1 LRSVL
6 QFGESVIEMTTVPTA
21 RSQLSELYVR
31 ESAAIEQE
39 FSATGDGRAALARR
53 TALVDAIVQRLWN
66 EIIVGSNPGSN
77 AGSSA
82 SPTTVDPD
90 GPKNFALVATG
101 GFGRGWLFPHSD
113 IDLLFLHA
121 GNSSESEFKDPI
133 RRFSQELWDLRLK
146 LSPATRNLA
155 ECERL
160 DPNNVEFAIS
170 LLDCRYLAGDREL
183 FSRLRE
189 KAVPRLV
196 ARDYQNL
203 IQNLA
208 EITRAR
214 HHKFGNTVFHL
225 EPNVKDGPGGL
236 RDYNVANWLAL
247 ISAMEKLKVWPDEKT
262 LLPVSS
268 RRAFDAALDFQM
280 SVRCFLH
287 FRYGRH
293 DNTLI
298 WEAQDEAAA
307 RKIGASIGAN
317 DAEIA
322 NTADWMR
329 IYFGHVRSVHRVCM
343 QLLEEIPAAWS
354 SLYRQFQ
361 GWRSK
366 VSSADFS
373 VVDGLIFLQQPAG
386 LRDPEILLRLFH
398 FMAEHGLKLSTTT
411 EYKVEQ
417 ALPALAAT
425 PPRGAELWLYL
436 QETLVQPH
444 AADALR
450 AMNALRLLALLLPEL
465 KGIEALVIRD
475 FYHRYT
481 VDEHSFLAIENL
493 HRLKESKSEWD
504 QRFAELQSELEQ
516 PELLYLALLL
526 HDSGKAV
533 PSENHVELSLQLT
546 DSCAE
551 RLDLDPVDRDTLRYL
566 VASHLEMAAATRR
579 DVFDPANVKSFAEKV
594 GVPERLKMLCLM
606 TYADIKA
613 VNPEAMTPWKA
624 DNLWQLYIACANYL
638 SRSADER
645 VHTADDGS
653 SVAPSS
659 VAPSSLASSNLAHL
673 RSLAPVAG
681 KKINIFLEG
690 LPQRYLRIHGATD
703 VLAHAEMATRLG
715 QDGVQLNL
723 KQVRHW
729 YELTLITTDRP
740 FLFASVSG
748 TLAAWGMNIVKA
760 NAFSN
765 AAGIVVDTFYFTDRF
780 RTLEMNL
787 QEWERLKK
795 SIAAVVKGEAD
806 VARMLRDRLKSEK
819 GNATKVK
826 IATQIEFDDG
836 CSASSTLVQV
846 LTQDRPGLLYRM
858 CSLISKHECN
868 IEIALI
874 ETEGQMAIDILYLT
888 SGGAK
893 LSAARQS
900 ALGQA
905 LRDELAAK

>member
-1 LRSVL
+1 MTAVASVRS
-6 QFGESVIEMTTVPTA
+6 EI
-21 RSQLSELYVR
+21 RELYAR

-39 FSATGDGRAALARR
+39 FAVTGEGRVAVARRAAL
-53 TALVDAIVQRLWN
+53 VDSIVQRLWN
-66 EIIVGSNPGSN
+66 EIMVGAPG
-77 AGSSA
+77 A
-82 SPTTVDPD
+82 D
-90 GPKNFALVATG
+90 GENSDLDLPRNLALVATG
-101 GFGRGWLFPHSD
+101 GFGSGYLFPYSD
-113 IDLLFLHA
+113 IDLLFLHRGGDA
-121 GNSSESEFKDPI
+121 ESEFKDRI
-133 RRFSQELWDLRLK
+133 RSFSQELWDLRLK
-146 LSPATRNLA
+146 LSPVTRSLA

-170 LLDCRYLAGDREL
+170 LLDCRYLAGDRAL
-183 FSRLRE
+183 FARLRE
-189 KAVPRLV
+189 HAVPRLV
-196 ARDYQNL
+196 TKDCQEL

-208 EITRAR
+208 EITRTR

-247 ISAMEKLKVWPDEKT
+247 ISAMEKLKVWPDT
-262 LLPVSS
+262 RSLLPVSS
-268 RRAFDAALDFQM
+268 RRALEAALDFQM

-287 FRYGRH
+287 FRHGRH
-293 DNTLI
+293 DNTLT

-307 RKIGASIGAN
+307 RQIGTRNN
-317 DAEIA
+317 DTEITNA
-322 NTADWMR
+322 ADWMR
-329 IYFGHVRSVHRVCM
+329 VYFGHVRSVHRVCN
-343 QLLEEIPAAWS
+343 QLLEEIQAAWS

-361 GWRSK
+361 GWRSR
-366 VSSADFS
+366 VTSADFS
-373 VVDGLIFLQQPAG
+373 VVDGLIFLQQPGG
-386 LRDPEILLRLFH
+386 LRDPEMLLRLFH
-398 FMAEHGLKLSTTT
+398 FMAEHDLKLSTTT

-450 AMNALRLLALLLPEL
+450 AMNALRLLTLLLPEL
-465 KGIEALVIRD
+465 KGIEALVVRD

-493 HRLKESKSEWD
+493 HRLKESRSEWD
-504 QRFAELQSELEQ
+504 RRFAGLLSELEQ

-533 PSENHVELSLQLT
+533 PSDNHIELSVQLT
-546 DSCAE
+546 DSATQ
-551 RLDLDPVDRDTLRYL
+551 RLDLDPVDRETVRYL
-566 VASHLEMAAATRR
+566 VASHLDMSAAMRR
-579 DVFDPANVKSFAEKV
+579 DVFDPANVKLFAEKV
-594 GVPERLKMLCLM
+594 GVPERLKMQCLM

-624 DNLWQLYIACANYL
+624 DSLWQLYIACANYL

-645 VHTADDGS
+645 LHTGNDSSNRDHVH
-653 SVAPSS
+653 
-659 VAPSSLASSNLAHL
+659 SLA
-673 RSLAPVAG
+673 RVAG
-681 KKINIFLEG
+681 RKINIFLEG
-690 LPQRYLRIHGATD
+690 LPQRYLRIHGVMD
-703 VLAHAEMATRLG
+703 IMAHAEMAARIAP
-715 QDGVQLNL
+715 DGVQLDL

-729 YELTLITTDRP
+729 YELTLVTADRP
-740 FLFASVSG
+740 FLFASISG
-748 TLAAWGMNIVKA
+748 ALAAWGMNIVKA

-780 RTLEMNL
+780 KTLEMNL

-795 SIAAVVKGEAD
+795 SVASIVKGDAD
-806 VARMLRDRLKSEK
+806 LARMLRDRMKSEK
-819 GNATKVK
+819 ADGTKVK
-826 IATQIEFDDG
+826 IATQIEFDDS
-836 CSASSTLVQV
+836 CSAHSTLLQV

-858 CSLISKHECN
+858 CSLVSKHECN

-874 ETEGQMAIDILYLT
+874 ETEGQMAIDVLYLT
-888 SGGAK
+888 SDGAK
-893 LSAARQS
+893 LNADRQA
-900 ALGQA
+900 ALGKA

>member
-1 LRSVL
+1 
-6 QFGESVIEMTTVPTA
+6 MTAVATV
-21 RSQLSELYVR
+21 RSELSDLYAR
-31 ESAAIEQE
+31 ESAAIAQE
-39 FSATGDGRAALARR
+39 FSATGDGRTALVRR
-53 TALVDAIVQRLWN
+53 TALVDSIVQRLWN
-66 EIIVGSNPGSN
+66 EIIL
-77 AGSSA
+77 ASA
-82 SPTTVDPD
+82 SPGSLSKDAPD
-90 GPKNFALVATG
+90 TKNFALVATG

-113 IDLLFLHA
+113 IDLLFLHSGSHA
-121 GNSSESEFKDPI
+121 ESEFKDPI

-170 LLDCRYLAGDREL
+170 LLDCRYLAGDLEL
-183 FSRLRE
+183 FTRLRE
-189 KAVPRLV
+189 KVVPRLV
-196 ARDYQNL
+196 GRECQSL
-203 IQNLA
+203 IQNLG
-208 EITRAR
+208 EITRTR

-236 RDYNVANWLAL
+236 RDYNVAQWLAL
-247 ISAMEKLKVWPDEKT
+247 ISAMEKLKVWPDPNA

-268 RRAFDAALDFQM
+268 RRALDAALDFQM

-287 FRYGRH
+287 FRHGRH
-293 DNTLI
+293 DNTLT

-307 RKIGASIGAN
+307 RKIGASIGMN
-317 DAEIA
+317 DAEITNA
-322 NTADWMR
+322 ADWMR
-329 IYFGHVRSVHRVCM
+329 VYFGHVRSVHRVCN

-361 GWRSK
+361 GWRSR
-366 VSSADFS
+366 VASDDFS
-373 VVDGLIFLQQPAG
+373 VVDGLIFLKQQPQSG
-386 LRDPEILLRLFH
+386 VVPLRDPEMLLRLFH

-436 QETLVQPH
+436 QETLVQPY

-465 KGIEALVIRD
+465 KGIEALVVRD

-481 VDEHSFLAIENL
+481 VDEHSFLAIEHL

-504 QRFAELQSELEQ
+504 QRFAELLGELEQ
-516 PELLYLALLL
+516 PELLYLSLLL
-526 HDSGKAV
+526 HDSGKAE
-533 PSENHVELSLQLT
+533 PGENHVEVSLRLT
-546 DSCAE
+546 DSCME
-551 RLDLDPVDRDTLRYL
+551 RLDLDPLDRETVRYL
-566 VASHLEMAAATRR
+566 VASHLDMSAAMRR

-594 GVPERLKMLCLM
+594 GTPERLKMLCLL

-645 VHTADDGS
+645 VHTSDGT
-653 SVAPSS
+653 
-659 VAPSSLASSNLAHL
+659 SNLAHL

-681 KKINIFLEG
+681 KKINVLLEG
-690 LPQRYLRIHGATD
+690 LPQRYLRIHGASD
-703 VLAHAEMATRLG
+703 VLTHAEMAARLG
-715 QDGVQLNL
+715 QDGIQLSL

-729 YELTLITTDRP
+729 YELTLVTSDRP
-740 FLFASVSG
+740 FLFASISG
-748 TLAAWGMNIVKA
+748 ALAAWGMNIVKA

-765 AAGIVVDTFYFTDRF
+765 AAGMVVDTFYFTDRF

-787 QEWERLKK
+787 PEWERLKN
-795 SIAAVVKGEAD
+795 SIADVVKGEAD
-806 VARMLRDRLKSEK
+806 LARMLRDRLKSEK
-819 GNATKVK
+819 ADSTKVK
-826 IATQIEFDDG
+826 IATQIEFDDE
-836 CSASSTLVQV
+836 CSAHSTLVQV

-858 CSLISKHECN
+858 CSLVSKHECN

-893 LSAARQS
+893 LSAERQMALAK
-900 ALGQA
+900 ALGE
-905 LRDELAAK
+905 ELAVK